1 MHLKIVGDLAQSNPT
16 NSECLPPLVVA
27 MKLSVLKCA
36 AHKMHPNKQTKKKVT
51 RRDTT
56 MEYSNIGH
64 VTVVVS

>member
-1 MHLKIVGDLAQSNPT
+1 MPTAARGRDETVCAQVCRPQDAS
-16 NSECLPPLVVA
+16 
-27 MKLSVLKCA
+27 
-36 AHKMHPNKQTKKKVT
+36 KQTNKKKKVT